1 MPKKKKS
8 TTKKKSAVK
17 SKKPAL
23 KKKAVKS
30 KKPAPKKVAKPKKPA
45 PAKRPAPKKAAGRKA
60 APRSPRRPSSSP
72 NEALPMIKGPGAGSG
87 GQSGDIEGLSDV
99 ESADS
104 ESVEELVE
112 EGQDY
117 EAELVSA
124 VENAP
129 DPDQG
134 ELSTE
139 VPEDDLDPDAGSFS
153 KRNRL

>member
-1 MPKKKKS
+1 
-8 TTKKKSAVK
+8 
-17 SKKPAL
+17 
-23 KKKAVKS
+23 
-30 KKPAPKKVAKPKKPA
+30 
-45 PAKRPAPKKAAGRKA
+45 
-60 APRSPRRPSSSP
+60 
-72 NEALPMIKGPGAGSG
+72 MIKGPGAGSG

-139 VPEDDLDPDAGSFS
+139 VPEDDLDSDAGSFS

>member
-8 TTKKKSAVK
+8 TTKKKAAKK
-17 SKKPAL
+17 STKPAP

-30 KKPAPKKVAKPKKPA
+30 KKPAPAKK
-45 PAKRPAPKKAAGRKA
+45 PAPKKAARRKA
-60 APRSPRRPSSSP
+60 APRSPGRPSSSP

-87 GQSGDIEGLSDV
+87 GQSGDLEGLSDV

-129 DPDQG
+129 DPDEG

>member
-8 TTKKKSAVK
+8 TTKKKSVAK
-17 SKKPAL
+17 SKKPVI

-45 PAKRPAPKKAAGRKA
+45 PKKAAGRKA
-60 APRSPRRPSSSP
+60 APRSPRRTSSSP

-129 DPDQG
+129 DPDEG

>member
-1 MPKKKKS
+1 MPKKKKP
-8 TTKKKSAVK
+8 TTKRKSPAK
-17 SKKPAL
+17 SKKPVLKKEAL
-23 KKKAVKS
+23 KSKKALS
-30 KKPAPKKVAKPKKPA
+30 EKKPAPKKVARKKPA
-45 PAKRPAPKKAAGRKA
+45 ARN
-60 APRSPRRPSSSP
+60 PRRSSSSP

>member
-1 MPKKKKS
+1 
-8 TTKKKSAVK
+8 
-17 SKKPAL
+17 
-23 KKKAVKS
+23 
-30 KKPAPKKVAKPKKPA
+30 
-45 PAKRPAPKKAAGRKA
+45 
-60 APRSPRRPSSSP
+60 
-72 NEALPMIKGPGAGSG
+72 MIKGPGAGSG

-129 DPDQG
+129 DPDEG

-139 VPEDDLDPDAGSFS
+139 VPEDDLDSDNGSFS